1 MNYLF
6 PEMKQQNKKT
16 LIVIGN
22 GFDLASG
29 IESSYNNFKEWL
41 QKNGK
46 HRLIGL
52 MDTFLVISG
61 MYGVILKQPLENMMK
76 IVFWSIVNLMR
87 ISTMTIRPV
96 LWQQWKI
103 PQIGYSNLY

>member
-52 MDTFLVISG
+52 MDTFFSNQRTIT
-61 MYGVILKQPLENMMK
+61 MK
-76 IVFWSIVNLMR
+76 KAV
-87 ISTMTIRPV
+87 
-96 LWQQWKI
+96 
-103 PQIGYSNLY
+103 

>member
-1 MNYLF
+1 MKIYIHVKVNNIEPYKHTHYMNYLF

-52 MDTFLVISG
+52 MDTF
-61 MYGVILKQPLENMMK
+61 
-76 IVFWSIVNLMR
+76 F
-87 ISTMTIRPV
+87 
-96 LWQQWKI
+96 
-103 PQIGYSNLY
+103 